1 MIMRVFRRRRP
12 SKALRFG
19 EEGSALVELA
29 LSLPLLCLMLLG
41 AAEFARL
48 AYASIE
54 VVNGAHAGAMYA
66 ASSLSASGDYQC
78 AGNTCSGG
86 ITNAA
91 IADAGNLQGGNAI
104 SVTSVTTA
112 CTCSDTAFVPSS
124 CNDNQTCIN
133 NNASMI
139 TTVTV
144 QTQATFSTLIHIPG
158 GTPTFTLHGQST
170 QVVSN
175 E

>member
-1 MIMRVFRRRRP
+1 MIMRMFRHRRL
-12 SKALRFG
+12 SMALRPG

-29 LSLPLLCLMLLG
+29 ISLPLLSLMLLG

-54 VVNGAHAGAMYA
+54 VTNGAHAAALYASSSLA
-66 ASSLSASGDYQC
+66 ASAD
-78 AGNTCSGG
+78 SGG

-91 IADAGNLQGGNAI
+91 NSDASNLTGGNAI

-112 CTCSDTAFVPSS
+112 CTCSDTAYTPSS
-124 CNDNQTCIN
+124 CNDNQTCVN
-133 NNASMI
+133 HSTSMI
-139 TTVTV
+139 TAVTV
-144 QTQATFSTLIHIPG
+144 QTQSTFSPLIHIRG
-158 GTPTFTLHGQST
+158 GALSFTLHGTST

-175 E
+175 Q

>member
-1 MIMRVFRRRRP
+1 MIMRMFRRRRL

-29 LSLPLLCLMLLG
+29 ISLPVLSLMLLG

-54 VVNGAHAGAMYA
+54 VTNGAHSAALYA
-66 ASSLSASGDYQC
+66 STSLSASGD
-78 AGNTCSGG
+78 TVG

-91 IADAGNLQGGNAI
+91 TADAGNLLGGNAI

-112 CTCSDTAFVPSS
+112 CTCSNTAYTPSS
-124 CNDNQTCIN
+124 CSDNSTCIN

-144 QTQATFSTLIHIPG
+144 QTQATYSTLIHVPG
-158 GTPTFTLHGQST
+158 GAPSFTLHGQST

>member
-1 MIMRVFRRRRP
+1 MIMRLSSRGMP
-12 SKALRFG
+12 SKMLRIG

-29 LSLPLLCLMLLG
+29 ISLPLLSLMLLG

-54 VVNGAHAGAMYA
+54 VVNGAHAAAMYA
-66 ASSLSASGDYQC
+66 SSSLAASGD
-78 AGNTCSGG
+78 TGG

-91 IADAGNLQGGNAI
+91 LADAGNLQGGNAI
-104 SVTSVTTA
+104 SVTSVTKA
-112 CTCSDTAFVPSS
+112 CTCSSGPNPANCS
-124 CNDNQTCIN
+124 DNATCQSN
-133 NNASMI
+133 GAAMI

-158 GTPTFTLHGQST
+158 GTPTFTLHGQSA

-175 E
+175 Q

>member
-1 MIMRVFRRRRP
+1 MIMRMFRCGRL
-12 SKALRFG
+12 SKASRLG

-29 LSLPLLCLMLLG
+29 ISLPLLCLMLIG

-54 VVNGAHAGAMYA
+54 VVNSAHAAALYASSSLA
-66 ASSLSASGDYQC
+66 ASAD
-78 AGNTCSGG
+78 TGG

-91 IADAGNLQGGNAI
+91 TSDAGNLLGGNAI
-104 SVTSVTTA
+104 SVASVSTA
-112 CTCSDTAFVPSS
+112 CTCSNTAYVPSS
-124 CNDNQTCIN
+124 CSDNQTCIS

-139 TTVTV
+139 TAVTV
-144 QTQATFSTLIHIPG
+144 QTQATFSPLIHLPG
-158 GTPTFTLHGQST
+158 GALSFTLHGQST

-175 E
+175 Q

>member
-1 MIMRVFRRRRP
+1 MIMRVFRKVFR
-12 SKALRFG
+12 LG

-29 LSLPLLCLMLLG
+29 ISLPLLFLMLVG

-54 VVNGAHAGAMYA
+54 VANAAHAAALYASSSLA
-66 ASSLSASGDYQC
+66 ASSDA
-78 AGNTCSGG
+78 GG
-86 ITNAA
+86 ISNAA
-91 IADAGNLQGGNAI
+91 TTDSGNLLGGNAV

-124 CNDNQTCIN
+124 CSDNQTCIS

-144 QTQATFSTLIHIPG
+144 QTQAAFSTLIHIPG
-158 GTPTFTLHGQST
+158 GSPTFTLHSQST

-175 E
+175 Q

>member
-1 MIMRVFRRRRP
+1 MSMRMQTCKGR
-12 SKALRFG
+12 SKSRWFG

-29 LSLPLLCLMLLG
+29 ISLPLLSLILLG

-48 AYASIE
+48 AYGSIE
-54 VVNGAHAGAMYA
+54 VVNAAHAAAMYA
-66 ASSLSASGDYQC
+66 SSSLAASADYQC

-91 IADAGNLQGGNAI
+91 NSDASNLTGGNAI
-104 SVTSVTTA
+104 SVKSVTTA
-112 CTCSDTAFVPSS
+112 CTCSNTAYTPTS
-124 CNDNQTCIN
+124 CNDNSTCIN

-139 TTVTV
+139 TAVTV
-144 QTQATFSTLIHIPG
+144 QTQSTFSPLIRIPG
-158 GTPTFTLHGQST
+158 GALSYPLQGQST

-175 E
+175 Q

>member
-1 MIMRVFRRRRP
+1 MIMRVFKRRRL
-12 SKALRFG
+12 SKTLRFG

-29 LSLPLLCLMLLG
+29 ISLPLLFLMLLG

-66 ASSLSASGDYQC
+66 ASSLSASGD
-78 AGNTCSGG
+78 TGG

-91 IADAGNLQGGNAI
+91 VADAGNLQGGNAI

-112 CTCSDTAFVPSS
+112 CTCSNTAFVPSS
-124 CNDNQTCIN
+124 CSDNQTCIT

>member
-1 MIMRVFRRRRP
+1 MIMRVFKRRRL
-12 SKALRFG
+12 SKTPRFG

-29 LSLPLLCLMLLG
+29 ISLPLLFLMLLG

-66 ASSLSASGDYQC
+66 ASSLSASGD
-78 AGNTCSGG
+78 TGG

-91 IADAGNLQGGNAI
+91 VADAGNLQGGNAI

-112 CTCSDTAFVPSS
+112 CTCSNTAFVPSS
-124 CNDNQTCIN
+124 CSDNQTCIT